1 MTLETMAA
9 QDVVSAGRCR
19 IYACQ
24 LPDRQST
31 EVADTRDELV
41 RWWYRLAEGMGIFA
55 GGSGKILPM
64 SWEQLGDAVR
74 HRRKELGLTQ
84 ADVTARG
91 GPSVETVRAVENKRA
106 GRMGPLSRRALERAI
121 EWEEGSID
129 ALLNGDAPR
138 VLGADID
145 APAAA
150 PAPSVQPPG
159 GDATSAA
166 AERFAMAERLI
177 KMRQAFADHREGMAE
192 SARIAMEEQF
202 TAAAREIEEAVIWML
217 PRLGDVE
224 RAAAIR
230 ILAELR
236 DG

>member
-1 MTLETMAA
+1 
-9 QDVVSAGRCR
+9 
-19 IYACQ
+19 
-24 LPDRQST
+24 
-31 EVADTRDELV
+31 
-41 RWWYRLAEGMGIFA
+41 MGIFA
-55 GGSGKILPM
+55 GASGKILPM

-91 GPSVETVRAVENKRA
+91 GPSVETVRAVENNRA

-121 EWEEGSID
+121 EWQEGSID
-129 ALLNGDAPR
+129 ALLKGDAPR
-138 VLGADID
+138 VLGTDTD
-145 APAAA
+145 ATVAA
-150 PAPSVQPPG
+150 PAPSVRPAG
-159 GDATSAA
+159 GDPVSAA

-177 KMRQAFADHREGMAE
+177 KLRHAFADHREAMTE
-192 SARIAMEEQF
+192 SARIAMGEEF
-202 TAAAREIEEAVIWML
+202 TAAAREIEEAMIWML

-236 DG
+236 DD

>member
-1 MTLETMAA
+1 MMVETMAA
-9 QDVVSAGRCR
+9 QDVVSGGRCR

-24 LPDRQST
+24 LPDRQLT

-41 RWWYRLAEGMGIFA
+41 GWWYRLAEGMGIFA

-138 VLGADID
+138 VLGADTG
-145 APAAA
+145 AAAA
-150 PAPSVQPPG
+150 PAPSVQPAG

-166 AERFAMAERLI
+166 AQRFAMAERLI
-177 KMRQAFADHREGMAE
+177 KMRQAFADHRDSMAE

-202 TAAAREIEEAVIWML
+202 TAAAREIEEALIWML